1 MYKFYLKDIKN
12 YHEYEELIK
21 VFLSRDDFE
30 FVNSSE
36 EATYSFSKNDDKNIL
51 KQEIFLALSK
61 DLNKLPPWGIITGI
75 RPVKLFGEVVNRVK
89 TLEEAV
95 DFFKEYYLVSNEK
108 TQLTKGM
115 YIYQQNI
122 FGIPKPKSIG
132 IYVSIPFC
140 PTRCHYCSFPSN
152 QVPDEEIAKYL
163 VALHKEIDFVGQKMR
178 NAGLYAE
185 SIYIGGGTPTT
196 LNSDQVGELVSHL
209 RREFATDGLLE
220 FTMEA
225 GRPDTITYEKLLI
238 ARNNGVDRISINPQ
252 TMKDETLKFVG
263 RNHSTKEI
271 LEAFEMA
278 KSIDG
283 LLINA
288 DLIAGLPMES
298 LEDFADSLKKVINL
312 NPDNITVHTLA
323 IKRAS
328 KLVEID
334 KDFHYKQADI
344 VRRMLDY
351 AETKL
356 NEKEYIPYY
365 LYRQKQM
372 AGSLENVGYAKTG
385 TECIY
390 NARIMEE
397 RQTIIALGA
406 GGITKVYFPEEN
418 RLERVPNVTNYQI
431 YISRLE
437 EMLDRK
443 SKKLFEEVK

>member
-263 RNHSTKEI
+263 RNHSTKE
-271 LEAFEMA
+271 
-278 KSIDG
+278 
-283 LLINA
+283 
-288 DLIAGLPMES
+288 
-298 LEDFADSLKKVINL
+298 
-312 NPDNITVHTLA
+312 
-323 IKRAS
+323 
-328 KLVEID
+328 
-334 KDFHYKQADI
+334 
-344 VRRMLDY
+344 
-351 AETKL
+351 
-356 NEKEYIPYY
+356 
-365 LYRQKQM
+365 
-372 AGSLENVGYAKTG
+372 
-385 TECIY
+385 
-390 NARIMEE
+390 
-397 RQTIIALGA
+397 
-406 GGITKVYFPEEN
+406 
-418 RLERVPNVTNYQI
+418 
-431 YISRLE
+431 
-437 EMLDRK
+437 
-443 SKKLFEEVK
+443 

>member
-1 MYKFYLKDIKN
+1 
-12 YHEYEELIK
+12 
-21 VFLSRDDFE
+21 
-30 FVNSSE
+30 
-36 EATYSFSKNDDKNIL
+36 
-51 KQEIFLALSK
+51 
-61 DLNKLPPWGIITGI
+61 
-75 RPVKLFGEVVNRVK
+75 
-89 TLEEAV
+89 
-95 DFFKEYYLVSNEK
+95 
-108 TQLTKGM
+108 
-115 YIYQQNI
+115 
-122 FGIPKPKSIG
+122 
-132 IYVSIPFC
+132 
-140 PTRCHYCSFPSN
+140 
-152 QVPDEEIAKYL
+152 
-163 VALHKEIDFVGQKMR
+163 
-178 NAGLYAE
+178 
-185 SIYIGGGTPTT
+185 
-196 LNSDQVGELVSHL
+196 
-209 RREFATDGLLE
+209 
-220 FTMEA
+220 
-225 GRPDTITYEKLLI
+225 
-238 ARNNGVDRISINPQ
+238 
-252 TMKDETLKFVG
+252 
-263 RNHSTKEI
+263 HSTKEI